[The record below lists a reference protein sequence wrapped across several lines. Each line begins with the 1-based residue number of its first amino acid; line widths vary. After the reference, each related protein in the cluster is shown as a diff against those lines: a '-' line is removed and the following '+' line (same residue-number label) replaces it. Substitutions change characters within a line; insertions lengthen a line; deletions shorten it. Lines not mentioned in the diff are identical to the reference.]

1 MAKRL
6 IPRAL
11 FEPFAD
17 LQASDLLDNEPLINL
32 IRNEAPD
39 AIEEAFLN
47 KKTFATLF
55 EVNTTGYF
63 LDIPKMYW
71 VDALEEC
78 IKLNLVEEKY
88 EECLRLN
95 KLIEKIKIAPRK
107 SIKQKKN
114 GERVNGDTACDQ

>member
-17 LQASDLLDNEPLINL
+17 LQASDLLDNEPLLGL
-32 IRNEAPD
+32 IRNEVPD
-39 AIEEAFLN
+39 AIEEAFQN

-55 EVNTTGYF
+55 EVNMTGYF

-95 KLIEKIKIAPRK
+95 KLIEKIKTAPRK
-107 SIKQKKN
+107 SIKPKQN
-114 GERVNGDTACDQ
+114 GERVDGDTARD